1 MAYTRIERLQNAMA
15 NSGFDGALI
24 VSPENRLYFTQ
35 FPSSDGYLLVSAEKA
50 VFVTDSRYVEAAE
63 KKAVGCSVV
72 LQTTDSTQLFELFS
86 EMHVTRVAVEAS
98 RMNLAQYARICNAL
112 EPMAVLADSTLDNLI
127 AGLRSVKQPDEIEK
141 IRAAQAITEQ
151 AFSHI
156 CAFIKPGKTERE
168 VSLELDFFMLHHGA
182 EALSF
187 ETIAVSGEN
196 GSMPHGVPGSRKI
209 QAGDFVTMDFGAVV
223 DGYHSDMTRTVA
235 VGQVSDRQKEVYYVV
250 LSAQKALLSA
260 LRPGLPCSEA
270 DKVARDVIEQ
280 AGYGAYFGH
289 AVGHGV
295 GVEIQEFPNLSPRSK
310 SVLTVGN
317 VVTDEPGIYLP
328 GEFGVRIEDMAYI
341 TPDGCEN
348 LTASPK
354 ELIIL

>member
-24 VSPENRLYFTQ
+24 VSPEDRLYFTQ

-141 IRAAQAITEQ
+141 SARRKRSPNKLSRI
-151 AFSHI
+151 F
-156 CAFIKPGKTERE
+156 
-168 VSLELDFFMLHHGA
+168 VSLSNPAKPSVKCHWNWISLCCITVPRHCRLKRLPSAAKTARCPTVSREA
-182 EALSF
+182 EKFKPAILSRW
-187 ETIAVSGEN
+187 T
-196 GSMPHGVPGSRKI
+196 
-209 QAGDFVTMDFGAVV
+209 
-223 DGYHSDMTRTVA
+223 
-235 VGQVSDRQKEVYYVV
+235 
-250 LSAQKALLSA
+250 SA
-260 LRPGLPCSEA
+260 
-270 DKVARDVIEQ
+270 
-280 AGYGAYFGH
+280 
-289 AVGHGV
+289 
-295 GVEIQEFPNLSPRSK
+295 RSW
-310 SVLTVGN
+310 
-317 VVTDEPGIYLP
+317 
-328 GEFGVRIEDMAYI
+328 
-341 TPDGCEN
+341 
-348 LTASPK
+348 TATTAT
-354 ELIIL
+354 

>member
-1 MAYTRIERLQNAMA
+1 MAYTRIERLQNAMK

-24 VSPENRLYFTQ
+24 VSPENRRYFTQ
-35 FPSSDGYLLVSAEKA
+35 FPSSDGYLLVSAEEA
-50 VFVTDSRYVEAAE
+50 TLVTDSRYVEAAE
-63 KKAVGCSVV
+63 KNAGGCSVV
-72 LQTTDSTQLFELFS
+72 LQTTDSTQLFDLFS
-86 EMHVTRVAVEAS
+86 KMHVTRVAVEAS
-98 RMNLAQYARICNAL
+98 RMNLAQYARICAAL

-127 AGLRSVKQPDEIEK
+127 AGLRSVKQMDEIEK
-141 IRAAQAITEQ
+141 IRAAQKIAEQ
-151 AFSHI
+151 AFAYI
-156 CAFIKPGKTERE
+156 CDFIKPGRTERE
-168 VSLELDFFMLHHGA
+168 IALELDFYMLHHGA

-196 GSMPHGVPGSRKI
+196 GSMPHGVPGDR
-209 QAGDFVTMDFGAVV
+209 QVQPGDFVTMDFGAVV

-235 VGQVSDRQKEVYYVV
+235 VGQVSDRQKEVYNVV
-250 LSAQKALLSA
+250 LSAQKALLAA
-260 LRPGLPCSEA
+260 LRPGLSCAEA
-270 DKVARDVIEQ
+270 DKIARDVIES

-289 AVGHGV
+289 SAGHGV
-295 GVEIQEFPNLSPRSK
+295 GVEIHEFPNLSPRSK

-328 GEFGVRIEDMAYI
+328 GEFGVRIEDMAHI

-348 LTASPK
+348 LTGSPK

>member
-24 VSPENRLYFTQ
+24 VSPEDRLYFTQ

-151 AFSHI
+151 AFTHI
-156 CAFIKPGKTERE
+156 CDFIKPGKTERE

-235 VGQVSDRQKEVYYVV
+235 VGQVSDRQKEVYNVV

-289 AVGHGV
+289 AAGHGV
-295 GVEIQEFPNLSPRSK
+295 GVEIHEFPNLSPRSK

>member
-24 VSPENRLYFTQ
+24 VSPEDRLYFTQ

-141 IRAAQAITEQ
+141 SARRKRSPNKLSRI
-151 AFSHI
+151 F
-156 CAFIKPGKTERE
+156 
-168 VSLELDFFMLHHGA
+168 VSLSNPAKPSVKCHWNWISLCRHGA

-235 VGQVSDRQKEVYYVV
+235 VGQVSDRQKKFTMWFCPHK
-250 LSAQKALLSA
+250 SAPFCAAPRASL
-260 LRPGLPCSEA
+260 
-270 DKVARDVIEQ
+270 
-280 AGYGAYFGH
+280 FG
-289 AVGHGV
+289 G
-295 GVEIQEFPNLSPRSK
+295 
-310 SVLTVGN
+310 
-317 VVTDEPGIYLP
+317 
-328 GEFGVRIEDMAYI
+328 
-341 TPDGCEN
+341 
-348 LTASPK
+348 
-354 ELIIL
+354 